1 MILRLIS
8 ETDRFL
14 AEIPQKNKCGAC
26 TFLIEHIY

>member
-14 AEIPQKNKCGAC
+14 AEIPLMNKCGA
-26 TFLIEHIY
+26 LQNLN